1 MDEFLK
7 LLGSTHIYND
17 KAFNDVKAMYIDNI
31 ENGLRDIASAKICDE
46 FMDDIFTDNINEIVE
61 TSFAEGMKVA
71 IAIMN
76 KEYKPYL

>member
-7 LLGSTHIYND
+7 LLGSTHIYHD
-17 KAFNDVKAMYIDNI
+17 KSFNDVKSMYIDNI
-31 ENGLRDIASAKICDE
+31 ENGLKDIVSSKMCDE
-46 FMDDIFTDNINEIVE
+46 FIDDIFTENINEIVE

-76 KEYKPYL
+76 KKYKPYL